1 MLLIIFLM
9 KFVIC
14 LLVASTEARHHHHPH
29 SVRNLVALNAPF
41 GEDANTQGPYS
52 EEWNHWRYPWP

>member
-1 MLLIIFLM
+1 M

-14 LLVASTEARHHHHPH
+14 LLVASIEARHHHHPH